1 MNFKNFFIRFLLA
14 FAKPFIR
21 TNPGERFLIVST
33 TGLGD
38 TLWGTPAIRALR
50 EAYPHA
56 YIGVLTSALGKQV
69 LQNNP
74 HINEFFVVQD
84 PPFLSLLQLFPKLV
98 QRKIA
103 TVLVFHIS
111 QRPILPFCALIGA
124 GRIIGSEKINKDL
137 DFLLTDRLE
146 SQKIHEIERR
156 LNIVETATGI
166 KADSKAMEFFPSA
179 EDHQKAEALL
189 PPGLVI
195 GIHPGAKD
203 RFKQWPPSHFIAL
216 GNKLKEELG
225 CTLVVTGTPAEKS
238 LVQQVA
244 QSIEGA
250 IGIYEGLSIA
260 GLGALISRLSLYI
273 TNDTGPLHIACA
285 TQTPTIALF
294 TPTDPT
300 LCGPYHTP
308 HVSVVE
314 KKPTCFPC
322 LKKKCGDPFCMLQI
336 PPSEVIDMALNKL
349 GVNV

>member
-1 MNFKNFFIRFLLA
+1 MKFKNFLIKFFIT

-21 TNPGERFLIVST
+21 KNQGERFLIAST

-50 EAYPHA
+50 EAHPNA
-56 YIGVLTSALGKQV
+56 YIGVLTTALGKQV

-74 HINEFFVVQD
+74 HINEFFVVQN
-84 PPFLSLLQLFPKLV
+84 PPFFSLLQLFPKLI

-146 SQKIHEIERR
+146 TQQIHEIDRR
-156 LNIVETATGI
+156 LNVVEAATGI
-166 KADSKAMEFFPSA
+166 KTNSTSMEFFPAA

-195 GIHPGAKD
+195 GLHPGAKD
-203 RFKQWPPSHFIAL
+203 RFKQWPPSHFITI

-225 CTLVVTGTPAEKS
+225 CTIVVTGTPAEKS
-238 LVQQVA
+238 LVQQVT

-260 GLGALISRLSLYI
+260 ALGALISRLSLYI

-300 LCGPYHTP
+300 LCGPYYAP
-308 HVSVVE
+308 HVSVVQ

-322 LKKKCGDPFCMLQI
+322 IKKKCGDPFCMLQI
-336 PPSEVIDMALNKL
+336 SPSEVIDQALHIL
-349 GVNV
+349 GVTV

>member
-1 MNFKNFFIRFLLA
+1 MNLKNLLIKVFIA

-21 TNPGERFLIVST
+21 TNQGMRFLIVST

-50 EAYPHA
+50 EAHPDA

-74 HINEFFVVQD
+74 HINEFFVIKE

-103 TVLVFHIS
+103 TVLAFHTS
-111 QRPILPFCALIGA
+111 QRPTLPFCALIGA

-146 SQKIHEIERR
+146 TQHIHEIERR
-156 LNIVETATGI
+156 LTIVEAATGV
-166 KADSKAMEFFPSA
+166 KADSKSMEFFPA
-179 EDHQKAEALL
+179 PEDHQKADDLL
-189 PPGLVI
+189 PPGLVV
-195 GIHPGAKD
+195 GLHPGAKD
-203 RFKQWPPSHFIAL
+203 RFKQWPPSHFIAI

-225 CTLVVTGTPAEKS
+225 CTIVVTGTPAEKS
-238 LVQQVA
+238 LVQHVA

-294 TPTDPT
+294 TPTDPF
-300 LCGPYHTP
+300 LCGPYYAP
-308 HVSVVE
+308 HVTVVQ

-322 LKKKCGDPFCMLQI
+322 IKKKCGDPFCMLQI
-336 PPSEVIDMALNKL
+336 SPSEVIEMALNKL
-349 GVNV
+349 GVIV